1 MSSSWV
7 CGRGCWQKLLECTL
21 SELVTT
27 QKYYISTAE
36 VPVDDRPQVLK
47 YGDLFAVFNRYG
59 DIEPS
64 GLGEEGLFYEGTRFL
79 SKFALRLGSTQP
91 LLLSSTITRDNFLF
105 CSDLTNVDLITDAGA
120 RAQRGTIHLHRSK
133 FLWEGACYEKFRVT
147 NYGLSPLVI
156 WLRLA
161 LEADFADIFEVRG
174 TTRRERGKRLPA
186 SVTHD
191 ELTLAYEGLD
201 GRVRKSRICC
211 TPSPTQIDEEEIVF
225 KVELGVKE
233 EHTFFVEVSCVD
245 KNRSADWGTT
255 FLMGKSVSREYNAQH
270 CEIHSSN
277 DQFNQWMSRSAA
289 DVQTMI
295 RGNPE
300 KNYPY
305 AGIPWFSTVFGRDGI
320 ITAMEC
326 LWLSPSIARGVL
338 AYLAETQAVSEDPA
352 SDAEPGKI
360 VHEIRKGEMAV
371 LKEVPFGLYYGSV
384 DATPLFV
391 MLAVDYY
398 RRTADLEFIR
408 SIWSHIE
415 AALDWIDRYGDRD
428 GDGFV
433 EYNRRS
439 VNGLVQQGWKDSHDS
454 IFHQD
459 GKLAEPPIA
468 LCEVQGYVYAAK
480 RGAGDLARLLGQES
494 RADALS
500 AQAKTL
506 RARFDE
512 SFWCPE
518 IDSYALALDGHKRQ
532 CRVRASNAGH
542 CLFTEIAEP
551 HRAPR
556 VSAQLLGPELFSGWG
571 VRTIGSSEAR
581 YNPISYHNGSVWP
594 HDNALIAGGLS
605 TYGNKELAGRILSS
619 LFDVS
624 AYVDLH
630 RLPELFCGLHRRD
643 GEGPTLYPVACSP
656 QAWSAAA
663 IFLLLQACLGLT
675 VDGVERCVR
684 FSDPYLPEDISHLSI
699 KSLEVGS
706 ASVDLLVERRDK
718 SVEVRPLNNSPNIR
732 VICS

>member
-1 MSSSWV
+1 MS
-7 CGRGCWQKLLECTL
+7 EP
-21 SELVTT
+21 VTT

-79 SKFALRLGSTQP
+79 SKFALRLGNSQP
-91 LLLSSTITRDNFLF
+91 LLLSSTISRDNFLF
-105 CSDLTNVDLITDAGA
+105 SSDLTNVDLTTDSGEHIP
-120 RAQRGTIHLHRSK
+120 RGTLHLHRSK

-156 WLRLA
+156 WMRLTV
-161 LEADFADIFEVRG
+161 EADFADIFEVRG
-174 TTRRERGKRLPA
+174 TARRERGKRLP
-186 SVTHD
+186 SSMTHD

-201 GRVRKSRICC
+201 GRVRKSKICC
-211 TPSPTQIDEEEIVF
+211 TPVPLSIDEEGIVF
-225 KVELGVKE
+225 RADLNVKE
-233 EHTFFVEVSCVD
+233 EQTFLVEVSCVP
-245 KNRSADWGTT
+245 KERWCDWGAAFT
-255 FLMGKSVSREYNAQH
+255 LGKNASRDRH
-270 CEIHSSN
+270 SHRCEIQSNN

-326 LWLSPSIARGVL
+326 LWIAPSIAKGVL
-338 AYLAETQAVSEDPA
+338 AYLAETQAVSEDPS

-360 VHEIRKGEMAV
+360 VHEIRKGEMA
-371 LKEVPFGLYYGSV
+371 LLREVPFGLYYGSV

-391 MLAVDYY
+391 MLAADYY
-398 RRTADLEFIR
+398 RRTADLKFIQ
-408 SIWSHIE
+408 SIWPNVE

-454 IFHQD
+454 IFHSN
-459 GKLAEPPIA
+459 GNLAEPPIA

-480 RGAGDLARLLGQES
+480 RGAAELARLLGQDG
-494 RADALS
+494 RADAL
-500 AQAKTL
+500 ATQARKL
-506 RARFDE
+506 RSQFDE
-512 SFWCPE
+512 AFWCPE
-518 IDSYALALDGHKRQ
+518 IDMYALALDGNKRQ

-542 CLFTEIAEP
+542 CLFTEIAEAD
-551 HRAPR
+551 HARH

-594 HDNALIAGGLS
+594 HDNALIASGLS
-605 TYGNKELAGRILSS
+605 KYGARELAGRILSS
-619 LFDVS
+619 LSDAS
-624 AYVDLH
+624 AYVDIH

-663 IFLLLQACLGLT
+663 IFLLLQACLGFT

-684 FSDPYLPEDISHLSI
+684 FSDPYLPPEISQLSI
-699 KSLEVGS
+699 QGLDVGS
-706 ASVDLLVERRDK
+706 SSVDLLVERRGK
-718 SVEVRPLNNSPNIR
+718 SVEVQQLNQAAD
-732 VICS
+732 VALICS

>member
-1 MSSSWV
+1 MSE
-7 CGRGCWQKLLECTL
+7 QA
-21 SELVTT
+21 TT

-64 GLGEEGLFYEGTRFL
+64 GMGEEGLFYEGTRFL
-79 SKFALRLGSTQP
+79 SKFALRLGSSQP
-91 LLLSSTITRDNFLF
+91 LLLSSTTTRDNFLF
-105 CSDLTNVDLITDAGA
+105 CSDLTNVDHVTDEGA
-120 RAQRGTIHLHRSK
+120 KIPRGTLHLHRSK

-156 WLRLA
+156 WLRLTV
-161 LEADFADIFEVRG
+161 EADFADIFEVRG
-174 TTRRERGKRLPA
+174 TARRARGKRLPSTVA
-186 SVTHD
+186 HD
-191 ELTLAYEGLD
+191 ELTLAYQGLD
-201 GRVRKSRICC
+201 GRVRKSKICC
-211 TPSPTQIDEEEIVF
+211 SPAPTQIDEEGIVF
-225 KVELGVKE
+225 KAELDVKE
-233 EHTFFVEVSCVD
+233 ERTFFIEISCVEKD
-245 KNRSADWGTT
+245 RSGDWGTT
-255 FLMGKSVSREYNAQH
+255 FVVGKDASSQHQAHH

-277 DQFNQWMSRSAA
+277 DQFNQWISRSAA
-289 DVQTMI
+289 DLQTMI

-326 LWLSPSIARGVL
+326 LWLAPSIAKGVL
-338 AYLAETQAVSEDPA
+338 SYLAETQAVSEDPP

-391 MLAVDYY
+391 MLAADYY
-398 RRTADLEFIR
+398 YRTGDLDFIR
-408 SIWSHIE
+408 SIWSHVE

-454 IFHQD
+454 IFHHD

-480 RGAGDLARLLGQES
+480 RGAAELARLLGQER
-494 RADALS
+494 RAEILS
-500 AQAKTL
+500 TQAQYL
-506 RARFDE
+506 RTRFDE

-518 IDSYALALDGHKRQ
+518 IDSYAIALDGHKRQ

-542 CLFTEIAEP
+542 CLFTGIAEAD
-551 HRAPR
+551 HARR
-556 VSAQLLGPELFSGWG
+556 VAEQLLGPELFSGWG
-571 VRTIGSSEAR
+571 VRTVGSSEAR

-594 HDNALIAGGLS
+594 HDNALIASGLS
-605 TYGNKELAGRILSS
+605 RYGNKELAWHILSS
-619 LFDVS
+619 LSDAS
-624 AYVDLH
+624 AFVDLH
-630 RLPELFCGLHRRD
+630 RLPELFCGLHRRE

-663 IFLLLQACLGLT
+663 VFLLLQSCLGLT

-684 FSDPYLPEDISHLSI
+684 FSDPHLPPEISQLSI
-699 KSLEVGS
+699 NGLEVGS
-706 ASVDLLVERRDK
+706 ASIDLLVERRGQ
-718 SVEVRPLNNSPNIR
+718 SIEVRQLQQTADIAL
-732 VICS
+732 ICS

>member
-1 MSSSWV
+1 M
-7 CGRGCWQKLLECTL
+7 

-64 GLGEEGLFYEGTRFL
+64 GMGEEGLFYEGTRFL
-79 SKFALRLGSTQP
+79 SKFALRLENTQP
-91 LLLSSTITRDNFLF
+91 LLLSSITTRDNFLF
-105 CSDLTNVDLITDAGA
+105 CSDLTNVDLMTDAGVKIP
-120 RAQRGTIHLHRSK
+120 RGTLHLHRSK

-156 WLRLA
+156 WLRLTVG
-161 LEADFADIFEVRG
+161 ADFADIFEVRG
-174 TTRRERGKRLPA
+174 TARRERGKRLPT
-186 SVTHD
+186 SVSRD
-191 ELTLAYEGLD
+191 QLTLAYKGLD
-201 GRVRKSRICC
+201 SRVRKSKICC
-211 TPSPTQIDEEEIVF
+211 TPAPTQIDEQEIAF
-225 KVELGVKE
+225 KAVLAVKE
-233 EHTFFVEVSCVD
+233 EQTFFLEVCCIEKD
-245 KNRSADWGTT
+245 RSDDWGTT
-255 FLMGKSVSREYNAQH
+255 FLKGKNASREHQAHH

-277 DQFNQWMSRSAA
+277 DQFNQWISRSAA

-326 LWLSPSIARGVL
+326 LWLAPSIAKGVL
-338 AYLAETQAVSEDPA
+338 SYLAETQAVSEDPQ

-360 VHEIRKGEMAV
+360 VHEIRKGEMAA

-391 MLAVDYY
+391 MLAADYY

-454 IFHQD
+454 IFHHD
-459 GKLAEPPIA
+459 GKLAEPSIA

-480 RGAGDLARLLGQES
+480 RGAADLARLLGQDR
-494 RADALS
+494 RAEALS
-500 AQAKTL
+500 AQAKNL

-518 IDSYALALDGHKRQ
+518 IDSYAIALDGHKRQ

-542 CLFTEIAEP
+542 CLFTGIAEAD
-551 HRAPR
+551 HARQ

-571 VRTIGSSEAR
+571 VRTVGSSEAR

-594 HDNALIAGGLS
+594 HDNALIASGLS
-605 TYGNKELAGRILSS
+605 KYGNKELAGRILSS
-619 LFDVS
+619 LSDAS
-624 AYVDLH
+624 AFVDLH

-663 IFLLLQACLGLT
+663 VFLLLQACLGLT

-684 FSDPYLPEDISHLSI
+684 FSDPYLPQDISQLSI
-699 KSLEVGS
+699 NGLEVGS
-706 ASVDLLVERRDK
+706 ASIDLLVERRDH
-718 SVEVRPLNNSPNIR
+718 SVEVRQLHRAGDIA

>member
-1 MSSSWV
+1 M
-7 CGRGCWQKLLECTL
+7 
-21 SELVTT
+21 SELVVT

-79 SKFALRLGSTQP
+79 SNFALRLENSQP
-91 LLLSSTITRDNFLF
+91 LLLSSTISRDNFLF
-105 CSDLTNVDLITDAGA
+105 SADLTNVDLTTNSGVHIP
-120 RAQRGTIHLHRSK
+120 RGTLHLHRSK

-147 NYGLSPLVI
+147 NYGLSPLTV

-161 LEADFADIFEVRG
+161 VQADFADIFEVRG
-174 TTRRERGKRLPA
+174 TTRQRRGNRLP
-186 SVTHD
+186 SSLTQD
-191 ELTLAYEGLD
+191 ELVLAYEGLD
-201 GRVRKSRICC
+201 GRIRKSKICC
-211 TPSPTQIDEEEIVF
+211 TPAPASIDEDVIVF
-225 KVELGVKE
+225 RADLNVKE
-233 EHTFFVEVSCVD
+233 EQTFFLEVSCAPKERV
-245 KNRSADWGTT
+245 SDWGTA
-255 FLMGKSVSREYNAQH
+255 FALGKNASSDHHSYH
-270 CEIHSSN
+270 CEIQSNN

-326 LWLSPSIARGVL
+326 LWLAPSIAKGVL
-338 AYLAETQAVSEDPA
+338 SYLAETQAVSEDPR

-360 VHEIRKGEMAV
+360 VHEIRKGEMA
-371 LKEVPFGLYYGSV
+371 LLREVPFGLYYGSV

-391 MLAVDYY
+391 MLAADYY
-398 RRTADLEFIR
+398 RRTADLEFIQ
-408 SIWSHIE
+408 SIWPNVE

-454 IFHQD
+454 IFHAN
-459 GKLAEPPIA
+459 GNLAEPPIA

-480 RGAGDLARLLGQES
+480 RGAADLARLLGHEG
-494 RADALS
+494 RADMLS
-500 AQAKTL
+500 AQARNL
-506 RARFDE
+506 RAHFDE
-512 SFWCPE
+512 AFWCPE
-518 IDSYALALDGHKRQ
+518 IDNYAIALDGNKRQ

-542 CLFTEIAEP
+542 CLFTEIAEVD
-551 HRAPR
+551 HARH

-571 VRTIGSSEAR
+571 VRTLGSSEVR

-594 HDNALIAGGLS
+594 HDNALIAAGLS
-605 TYGNKELAGRILSS
+605 KYGTKELAARILSS
-619 LFDVS
+619 LSDAS

-684 FSDPYLPEDISHLSI
+684 FSDPYLPPEISQLSM
-699 KSLEVGS
+699 KGLEVGS
-706 ASVDLLVERRDK
+706 SSLDLLVERRDK
-718 SVEVRPLNNSPNIR
+718 SIEVLQLNQAAD
-732 VICS
+732 VALICS

>member
-1 MSSSWV
+1 M
-7 CGRGCWQKLLECTL
+7 
-21 SELVTT
+21 SELVVT

-79 SKFALRLGSTQP
+79 SNFALRLENSQP
-91 LLLSSTITRDNFLF
+91 LLLSSTISRDNFLF
-105 CSDLTNVDLITDAGA
+105 SADLTNVDLTTNSGVHIP
-120 RAQRGTIHLHRSK
+120 RGTLHLHRSK

-147 NYGLSPLVI
+147 NYGLSPLTV

-161 LEADFADIFEVRG
+161 VQADFADIFEVRG
-174 TTRRERGKRLPA
+174 TTRQRRGNRLP
-186 SVTHD
+186 SSLTQD
-191 ELTLAYEGLD
+191 ELVLAYEGLD
-201 GRVRKSRICC
+201 GRIRKSKICC
-211 TPSPTQIDEEEIVF
+211 TPAPVSIDEDVIVF
-225 KVELGVKE
+225 RADLNVKE
-233 EHTFFVEVSCVD
+233 EQTFFVEVSCAP
-245 KNRSADWGTT
+245 KKRASDWGTA
-255 FLMGKSVSREYNAQH
+255 FALGKNASSDHHQ
-270 CEIHSSN
+270 CEIQSNN

-326 LWLSPSIARGVL
+326 LWLAPSIAKGVL
-338 AYLAETQAVSEDPA
+338 SYLAETQAVSEDPR

-360 VHEIRKGEMAV
+360 VHEIRKGEMA
-371 LKEVPFGLYYGSV
+371 LLREVPFGLYYGSV

-391 MLAVDYY
+391 MLAADYY
-398 RRTADLEFIR
+398 RRTADLEFIQ
-408 SIWSHIE
+408 SIWPNVE
-415 AALDWIDRYGDRD
+415 AALDWIDGFGDRD

-454 IFHQD
+454 IFHAN
-459 GKLAEPPIA
+459 GNLAEPPIA

-480 RGAGDLARLLGQES
+480 RGAADLARLLGHEG
-494 RADALS
+494 RADMLS
-500 AQAKTL
+500 AQARNL
-506 RARFDE
+506 RAHFDE
-512 SFWCPE
+512 AFWCPE
-518 IDSYALALDGHKRQ
+518 IDNYAIALDGNKRQ

-542 CLFTEIAEP
+542 CLFTEIAEAD
-551 HRAPR
+551 HARH

-571 VRTIGSSEAR
+571 VRTLGSSEAR

-594 HDNALIAGGLS
+594 HDNALIAAGLS
-605 TYGNKELAGRILSS
+605 KYGAKELAARILSS
-619 LFDVS
+619 LSDAS

-684 FSDPYLPEDISHLSI
+684 FSDPYLPPEISQLSM
-699 KSLEVGS
+699 KGLEVGS
-706 ASVDLLVERRDK
+706 SSLDLLVERRDK
-718 SVEVRPLNNSPNIR
+718 SIEVRQLNQAD
-732 VICS
+732 VALICS

>member
-1 MSSSWV
+1 M
-7 CGRGCWQKLLECTL
+7 

-36 VPVDDRPQVLK
+36 APAEDRPQVLK

-64 GLGEEGLFYEGTRFL
+64 GMGEEGLFYEGTRFL
-79 SKFALRLGSTQP
+79 SRFALRLGSSQP
-91 LLLSSTITRDNFLF
+91 LLLSSTTTRDNFLF
-105 CSDLTNVDLITDAGA
+105 CSDLTNVDQATDAGA
-120 RAQRGTIHLHRSK
+120 KIPRGTLHLHRSK
-133 FLWEGACYEKFRVT
+133 FLWEGACYEKFRIT
-147 NYGLSPLVI
+147 NYGLSPLVV
-156 WLRLA
+156 LLH
-161 LEADFADIFEVRG
+161 LTVDSDFADIFEVRG
-174 TTRRERGKRLPA
+174 TRRRERGKRLPS

-191 ELTLAYEGLD
+191 ELTLAYQGLD
-201 GRVRKSRICC
+201 GRLRKSKICC
-211 TPSPTQIDEEEIVF
+211 TPAPTQIEEGEIVF
-225 KVELGVKE
+225 KAELDVKE
-233 EHTFFVEVSCVD
+233 ERTFFVEISCIEKD
-245 KNRSADWGTT
+245 RSGDWGTT
-255 FLMGKSVSREYNAQH
+255 FQLGKDASSQH
-270 CEIHSSN
+270 QAHRCEIYSSN
-277 DQFNQWMSRSAA
+277 DQFNQWISRSAA
-289 DVQTMI
+289 DLQTMI

-326 LWLSPSIARGVL
+326 LWLAPSIAKGVL
-338 AYLAETQAVSEDPA
+338 GYLAETQAVSEDPP

-360 VHEIRKGEMAV
+360 VHEIRKGEMAA

-391 MLAVDYY
+391 MLAADYY
-398 RRTADLEFIR
+398 HRTGDLGFIR
-408 SIWSHIE
+408 SIWLHVE

-454 IFHQD
+454 IFHHD

-480 RGAGDLARLLGQES
+480 RGASDLARLLGQER
-494 RADALS
+494 RAEILS
-500 AQAKTL
+500 TQAEYL
-506 RARFDE
+506 RTRFDE

-518 IDSYALALDGHKRQ
+518 IGSYAIALDGHKRQ

-542 CLFTEIAEP
+542 SLFTGIAADD
-551 HRAPR
+551 HAGQ
-556 VSAQLLGPELFSGWG
+556 VAAQLLGPEMFSGWG
-571 VRTIGSSEAR
+571 VRTVGSSEAR

-605 TYGNKELAGRILSS
+605 KYGNKKLAGQILSS
-619 LFDVS
+619 LSDAG
-624 AYVDLH
+624 AYMDLH

-663 IFLLLQACLGLT
+663 VFLVLQACLGLT

-684 FSDPYLPEDISHLSI
+684 FSEPYLPEEISQLWI
-699 KSLEVGS
+699 KGLEVGS
-706 ASVDLLVERRDK
+706 ASVDLLVERKDK
-718 SVEVRPLNNSPNIR
+718 SVEVRQVHQTAEIAL
-732 VICS
+732 VCS

>member
-1 MSSSWV
+1 M
-7 CGRGCWQKLLECTL
+7 

-36 VPVDDRPQVLK
+36 APAEDRPQVLK

-64 GLGEEGLFYEGTRFL
+64 GMGEEGLFYEGTRFL
-79 SKFALRLGSTQP
+79 SRFALRLGSSQP
-91 LLLSSTITRDNFLF
+91 LLLSSTTTRDNFLF
-105 CSDLTNVDLITDAGA
+105 CSDLTNVDHATDAGA
-120 RAQRGTIHLHRSK
+120 KIPRGTLHLHRSK
-133 FLWEGACYEKFRVT
+133 FLWEGACYEKFRIT
-147 NYGLSPLVI
+147 NYGLSPLVV
-156 WLRLA
+156 LLH
-161 LEADFADIFEVRG
+161 LTVDADFADIFEVRG
-174 TTRRERGKRLPA
+174 TRRRERGKRLPS

-191 ELTLAYEGLD
+191 ELTLAYQGLD
-201 GRVRKSRICC
+201 GRLRKSKICC
-211 TPSPTQIDEEEIVF
+211 TPAPTQIEEGEIVF
-225 KVELGVKE
+225 KAELDVKE
-233 EHTFFVEVSCVD
+233 ERTFFVEISCIEKD
-245 KNRSADWGTT
+245 RSGDWGTT
-255 FLMGKSVSREYNAQH
+255 FQLGKDASSQH
-270 CEIHSSN
+270 QAHRCEIYSSN
-277 DQFNQWMSRSAA
+277 DQFNQWISRSAA
-289 DVQTMI
+289 DLQTMI

-326 LWLSPSIARGVL
+326 LWLAPSIAKGVL
-338 AYLAETQAVSEDPA
+338 GYLAETQAVSEDPP

-360 VHEIRKGEMAV
+360 VHEIRKGEMAA

-391 MLAVDYY
+391 MLAADYY
-398 RRTADLEFIR
+398 HRTGDLGFIR
-408 SIWSHIE
+408 SIWSHVE
-415 AALDWIDRYGDRD
+415 AALDWIDHYGDRD

-454 IFHQD
+454 IFHHD

-480 RGAGDLARLLGQES
+480 RGASDLARLLGQER
-494 RADALS
+494 RAEILS
-500 AQAKTL
+500 TQAEYL
-506 RARFDE
+506 RTRFDE

-518 IDSYALALDGHKRQ
+518 IGSYAIALDGHKRQ

-542 CLFTEIAEP
+542 SLFTGIAADD
-551 HRAPR
+551 HAGQ
-556 VSAQLLGPELFSGWG
+556 VAAQLLGPEMFSGWG
-571 VRTIGSSEAR
+571 VRTVGSSEAR

-605 TYGNKELAGRILSS
+605 KYGNKKLAGQILSS
-619 LFDVS
+619 LSDAG
-624 AYVDLH
+624 AYMDLH

-663 IFLLLQACLGLT
+663 VFLVLQACLGLT

-684 FSDPYLPEDISHLSI
+684 FSEPYLPEEISQLWI
-699 KSLEVGS
+699 KGLEVGS
-706 ASVDLLVERRDK
+706 ASVDLLVERKDK
-718 SVEVRPLNNSPNIR
+718 SVEVRQVHQTAEIAL
-732 VICS
+732 VCS